1 MQRAVVTLEGDGLVV
16 KVVCSYGNKRVYKQK
31 KRPIRNHGDTESCTA
46 STDIANIVLF
56 SINCSEYMVQF
67 ECSWMQLF
75 DQSLFTNNIKTVL
88 TIPGTDTPSALDWMV
103 S

>member
-1 MQRAVVTLEGDGLVV
+1 MV
-16 KVVCSYGNKRVYKQK
+16 KVVRSYGNKHVYKQK
-31 KRPIRNHGDTESCTA
+31 KCPIRNHGDTESCTA

-56 SINCSEYMVQF
+56 SSILHSTAVCTWCNLSVYA
-67 ECSWMQLF
+67 WMQFF

-88 TIPGTDTPSALDWMV
+88 AIPGTDTLSALDWMV